1 MELKQVIDQ
10 ISRERNIKKQIVAEA
25 VKSALVKVA
34 SKRYPYAKIEA
45 EYDETTGD
53 IKLFNFKKVV
63 ESEPEMLDEETEINL
78 PEARTL
84 DPDCNVD
91 DELGI
96 PLEENLGRIDANIAK
111 QVMMDC
117 IQRAENE
124 KAYQDYLPFKGKVVS
139 GTVQTMDFKGAV
151 VNLGK
156 IDARIAKNELV
167 RSETLRRGQQIDC
180 LLEDLTY
187 DEVKGKTTLIL
198 SRSSPDLVVALFM
211 EEVPEL
217 EDGTVR
223 VRDCVREAGN
233 KTKICVD
240 TQDRIN
246 PVATLIGSQGYK
258 IEKVRHRL
266 GGERIDVVEYTEN
279 KVNYLQALLSGVRI
293 KNVEQTET
301 EISCEVE
308 KEDLAK
314 AIGKSGV
321 NIRLAEQAM
330 GCKIVVREKGWAE
343 ATVTSIKD
351 GVAQADAGEFSAK
364 ENVDSLT
371 ERKSNG

>member
-34 SKRYPYAKIEA
+34 AKRYPYAKIEA
-45 EYDETTGD
+45 QYDEATGD

-78 PEARTL
+78 PEAREL
-84 DPDCNVD
+84 DPDCSVD

-139 GTVQTMDFKGAV
+139 GTVQTMDFKGAT

-180 LLEDLTY
+180 LLEDITY
-187 DEVKGKTTLIL
+187 DEVKGRTTLIL
-198 SRSSPDLVVALFM
+198 SRSSADLVVALFT

-279 KVNYLQALLSGVRI
+279 TVNYLQSLLSGVRI
-293 KNVEQTET
+293 KNVEET
-301 EISCEVE
+301 DEAITCEVE

-321 NIRLAEQAM
+321 NIRLAEKAM
-330 GCKIVVREKGWAE
+330 GCKIVVREKGWTAAAVSSIE
-343 ATVTSIKD
+343 A
-351 GVAQADAGEFSAK
+351 GVKEADAGEFASK
-364 ENVDSLT
+364 ESVDALT
-371 ERKSNG
+371 DRKKD